1 MNITTFTGNLG
12 RDWEQANSNTVIA
25 KNSLAVRRD
34 FKNKQTGE
42 YDTDWIPLTA
52 FSKTAETLMQYT
64 SKGSK
69 ILIVGKLQT
78 NNYTDKNGNKRTSYD
93 VIVDRF
99 EFLDSRGDNQQKQT
113 DNPFANANLNNE
125 DPFESNDTEI
135 DNSDSPFYGSGYM
148 KRIHGIQSEI
158 ITHKGDEVVLKLY
171 NDIDIEKAKQKAVDG
186 RYLTVLD
193 FYEKDSITDLQ
204 RKHYFA
210 LIGDYT
216 EYTGTPEQ

>member
-1 MNITTFTGNLG
+1 MNLITLTGNLG

-34 FKNKQTGE
+34 FKNKQTGD

-69 ILIVGKLQT
+69 LLIVGKLQT

-113 DNPFANANLNNE
+113 DNPFANANLSNE
-125 DPFESNDTEI
+125 DPFESNAVEI
-135 DNSDSPFYGSGYM
+135 DRDSLPF
-148 KRIHGIQSEI
+148 
-158 ITHKGDEVVLKLY
+158 
-171 NDIDIEKAKQKAVDG
+171 
-186 RYLTVLD
+186 
-193 FYEKDSITDLQ
+193 
-204 RKHYFA
+204 
-210 LIGDYT
+210 
-216 EYTGTPEQ
+216 

>member
-1 MNITTFTGNLG
+1 MNLITLTGNLG

-25 KNSLAVRRD
+25 KNSLADRRD
-34 FKNKQTGE
+34 FKNKQTGD

-99 EFLDSRGDNQQKQT
+99 EFLDSKGDNQQQSQQQ
-113 DNPFANANLNNE
+113 NNSPFANTDFNSN
-125 DPFESNDTEI
+125 DPFETNNAADIE
-135 DNSDSPFYGSGYM
+135 NSDLPF
-148 KRIHGIQSEI
+148 
-158 ITHKGDEVVLKLY
+158 
-171 NDIDIEKAKQKAVDG
+171 
-186 RYLTVLD
+186 
-193 FYEKDSITDLQ
+193 
-204 RKHYFA
+204 
-210 LIGDYT
+210 
-216 EYTGTPEQ
+216 

>member
-64 SKGSK
+64 GKGSK
-69 ILIVGKLQT
+69 ILVVGKLQT
-78 NNYTDKNGNKRTSYD
+78 NNFTDKQGNKRTSYD

-99 EFLDSRGDNQQKQT
+99 EFLDSKGDNQQKQP
-113 DNPFANANLNNE
+113 DNPFANANLSNE
-125 DPFESNDTEI
+125 DPFESNDVEI
-135 DNSDSPFYGSGYM
+135 DGDSLPF
-148 KRIHGIQSEI
+148 
-158 ITHKGDEVVLKLY
+158 
-171 NDIDIEKAKQKAVDG
+171 
-186 RYLTVLD
+186 
-193 FYEKDSITDLQ
+193 
-204 RKHYFA
+204 
-210 LIGDYT
+210 
-216 EYTGTPEQ
+216 

>member
-1 MNITTFTGNLG
+1 MNLITLTGNLG
-12 RDWEQANSNTVIA
+12 RDWEQANASMTIA

-99 EFLDSRGDNQQKQT
+99 EFLDSRSDNQQQSQQQNN
-113 DNPFANANLNNE
+113 NPFANADFNSN
-125 DPFESNDTEI
+125 DPFETNNATDI
-135 DNSDSPFYGSGYM
+135 DNSDLPF
-148 KRIHGIQSEI
+148 
-158 ITHKGDEVVLKLY
+158 
-171 NDIDIEKAKQKAVDG
+171 
-186 RYLTVLD
+186 
-193 FYEKDSITDLQ
+193 
-204 RKHYFA
+204 
-210 LIGDYT
+210 
-216 EYTGTPEQ
+216 

>member
-1 MNITTFTGNLG
+1 MNLITLTGNLG

-99 EFLDSRGDNQQKQT
+99 EFLDSKGDNQQQT
-113 DNPFANANLNNE
+113 QQQNNSPFANTDFNSS
-125 DPFESNDTEI
+125 DPFEKND
-135 DNSDSPFYGSGYM
+135 GS
-148 KRIHGIQSEI
+148 SEI
-158 ITHKGDEVVLKLY
+158 
-171 NDIDIEKAKQKAVDG
+171 
-186 RYLTVLD
+186 
-193 FYEKDSITDLQ
+193 TDDMLP
-204 RKHYFA
+204 F
-210 LIGDYT
+210 
-216 EYTGTPEQ
+216 

>member
-1 MNITTFTGNLG
+1 MNMNQITLTGNLG

-64 SKGSK
+64 GKGSK
-69 ILIVGKLQT
+69 ILVVGKLQT
-78 NNYTDKNGNKRTSYD
+78 NNFTDKQGNKRTSYD

-99 EFLDSRGDNQQKQT
+99 EFLDSKGDNQQKQP
-113 DNPFANANLNNE
+113 DNPFANANLSNE

-135 DNSDSPFYGSGYM
+135 DNSDLPF
-148 KRIHGIQSEI
+148 
-158 ITHKGDEVVLKLY
+158 
-171 NDIDIEKAKQKAVDG
+171 
-186 RYLTVLD
+186 
-193 FYEKDSITDLQ
+193 
-204 RKHYFA
+204 
-210 LIGDYT
+210 
-216 EYTGTPEQ
+216 

>member
-1 MNITTFTGNLG
+1 MNLITLTGNLG

-34 FKNKQTGE
+34 FKNKQTGD

-99 EFLDSRGDNQQKQT
+99 EFLDSKGDNQQQSQQQ
-113 DNPFANANLNNE
+113 NNSPFANTDFNSN
-125 DPFESNDTEI
+125 DPFETNNAADIE
-135 DNSDSPFYGSGYM
+135 NSDLPF
-148 KRIHGIQSEI
+148 
-158 ITHKGDEVVLKLY
+158 
-171 NDIDIEKAKQKAVDG
+171 
-186 RYLTVLD
+186 
-193 FYEKDSITDLQ
+193 
-204 RKHYFA
+204 
-210 LIGDYT
+210 
-216 EYTGTPEQ
+216 

>member
-1 MNITTFTGNLG
+1 MNLITLTGNLG
-12 RDWEQANSNTVIA
+12 RDWEQANSSTVIA

-34 FKNKQTGE
+34 FKNKQTGD

-99 EFLDSRGDNQQKQT
+99 EFLDSRNDNQQQT
-113 DNPFANANLNNE
+113 QQQNNSPFANVDLNSN
-125 DPFESNDTEI
+125 DPFDKNAAT
-135 DNSDSPFYGSGYM
+135 
-148 KRIHGIQSEI
+148 
-158 ITHKGDEVVLKLY
+158 
-171 NDIDIEKAKQKAVDG
+171 DID
-186 RYLTVLD
+186 
-193 FYEKDSITDLQ
+193 SSDLP
-204 RKHYFA
+204 F
-210 LIGDYT
+210 
-216 EYTGTPEQ
+216 

>member
-1 MNITTFTGNLG
+1 MNLITLTGNLG

-34 FKNKQTGE
+34 FKNKQTGD

-52 FSKTAETLMQYT
+52 FSKTAEILMQYT

-99 EFLDSRGDNQQKQT
+99 EFLDSRSDNQQQSQPKK
-113 DNPFANANLNNE
+113 DENPFAKVDFTDDPFENNE
-125 DPFESNDTEI
+125 DDT
-135 DNSDSPFYGSGYM
+135 D
-148 KRIHGIQSEI
+148 
-158 ITHKGDEVVLKLY
+158 
-171 NDIDIEKAKQKAVDG
+171 
-186 RYLTVLD
+186 
-193 FYEKDSITDLQ
+193 
-204 RKHYFA
+204 
-210 LIGDYT
+210 IGDDDL
-216 EYTGTPEQ
+216 PF

>member
-1 MNITTFTGNLG
+1 MNLITITGNLG
-12 RDWEQANSNTVIA
+12 RDWEQANASMTIA

-34 FKNKQTGE
+34 FKNKQTGD

-99 EFLDSRGDNQQKQT
+99 EFLDSRGDNQQQT
-113 DNPFANANLNNE
+113 QQQNKNPFANVDFNSN
-125 DPFESNDTEI
+125 DPFETNNATDI
-135 DNSDSPFYGSGYM
+135 DNSDLPF
-148 KRIHGIQSEI
+148 
-158 ITHKGDEVVLKLY
+158 
-171 NDIDIEKAKQKAVDG
+171 
-186 RYLTVLD
+186 
-193 FYEKDSITDLQ
+193 
-204 RKHYFA
+204 
-210 LIGDYT
+210 
-216 EYTGTPEQ
+216 

>member
-1 MNITTFTGNLG
+1 MNLITLTGNLG
-12 RDWEQANSNTVIA
+12 RDWEQANASMTIA

-34 FKNKQTGE
+34 FKNKQTGD

-99 EFLDSRGDNQQKQT
+99 EFLDSRGDNQQQT
-113 DNPFANANLNNE
+113 QQQNNNPFANADFNSN
-125 DPFESNDTEI
+125 DPFETNNATDI
-135 DNSDSPFYGSGYM
+135 DNSDLPF
-148 KRIHGIQSEI
+148 
-158 ITHKGDEVVLKLY
+158 
-171 NDIDIEKAKQKAVDG
+171 
-186 RYLTVLD
+186 
-193 FYEKDSITDLQ
+193 
-204 RKHYFA
+204 
-210 LIGDYT
+210 
-216 EYTGTPEQ
+216 

>member
-1 MNITTFTGNLG
+1 MNLITLTGNLG

-34 FKNKQTGE
+34 FKNKQTGD
-42 YDTDWIPLTA
+42 YDADWIPLTA

-113 DNPFANANLNNE
+113 DNPFANANLSNE

-135 DNSDSPFYGSGYM
+135 DNSDLPF
-148 KRIHGIQSEI
+148 
-158 ITHKGDEVVLKLY
+158 
-171 NDIDIEKAKQKAVDG
+171 
-186 RYLTVLD
+186 
-193 FYEKDSITDLQ
+193 
-204 RKHYFA
+204 
-210 LIGDYT
+210 
-216 EYTGTPEQ
+216 

>member
-1 MNITTFTGNLG
+1 MNLITLTGNLG

-34 FKNKQTGE
+34 FKNKQTSE

-69 ILIVGKLQT
+69 VLIVGKLQT

-99 EFLDSRGDNQQKQT
+99 EFLDSKGDNQQQSQRQNN
-113 DNPFANANLNNE
+113 NPFENVDFNSN
-125 DPFESNDTEI
+125 DPFETNNATDI
-135 DNSDSPFYGSGYM
+135 DNSDLPF
-148 KRIHGIQSEI
+148 
-158 ITHKGDEVVLKLY
+158 
-171 NDIDIEKAKQKAVDG
+171 
-186 RYLTVLD
+186 
-193 FYEKDSITDLQ
+193 
-204 RKHYFA
+204 
-210 LIGDYT
+210 
-216 EYTGTPEQ
+216 

>member
-34 FKNKQTGE
+34 FKNKQTGD

-69 ILIVGKLQT
+69 LLIVGKLQT

-93 VIVDRF
+93 VVVDRF
-99 EFLDSRGDNQQKQT
+99 EFLDSKGDNQQKQT
-113 DNPFANANLNNE
+113 DNPFANANLSDD
-125 DPFESNDTEI
+125 DPFENNDTEI
-135 DNSDSPFYGSGYM
+135 DDDSLPF
-148 KRIHGIQSEI
+148 
-158 ITHKGDEVVLKLY
+158 
-171 NDIDIEKAKQKAVDG
+171 
-186 RYLTVLD
+186 
-193 FYEKDSITDLQ
+193 
-204 RKHYFA
+204 
-210 LIGDYT
+210 
-216 EYTGTPEQ
+216 

>member
-1 MNITTFTGNLG
+1 MNLTTFTGNLG

-113 DNPFANANLNNE
+113 DNPFANANLSNE

-135 DNSDSPFYGSGYM
+135 DNSDLPF
-148 KRIHGIQSEI
+148 
-158 ITHKGDEVVLKLY
+158 
-171 NDIDIEKAKQKAVDG
+171 
-186 RYLTVLD
+186 
-193 FYEKDSITDLQ
+193 
-204 RKHYFA
+204 
-210 LIGDYT
+210 
-216 EYTGTPEQ
+216 

>member
-1 MNITTFTGNLG
+1 MNLITLTGNLG

-99 EFLDSRGDNQQKQT
+99 EFLDSRNDNQQQT
-113 DNPFANANLNNE
+113 QQQNNSPFANTDFNSN
-125 DPFESNDTEI
+125 DPFETNNATEI
-135 DNSDSPFYGSGYM
+135 GDDDLPF
-148 KRIHGIQSEI
+148 
-158 ITHKGDEVVLKLY
+158 
-171 NDIDIEKAKQKAVDG
+171 
-186 RYLTVLD
+186 
-193 FYEKDSITDLQ
+193 
-204 RKHYFA
+204 
-210 LIGDYT
+210 
-216 EYTGTPEQ
+216 

>member
-1 MNITTFTGNLG
+1 MNLITLTGNLG
-12 RDWEQANSNTVIA
+12 RDWEQANSTTVIA

-34 FKNKQTGE
+34 FKNKQTGD

-99 EFLDSRGDNQQKQT
+99 EFLDSRNDNQQQSQQQ
-113 DNPFANANLNNE
+113 NNSPFANTDFNSN
-125 DPFESNDTEI
+125 DPFETNNAADIE
-135 DNSDSPFYGSGYM
+135 NSDLPF
-148 KRIHGIQSEI
+148 
-158 ITHKGDEVVLKLY
+158 
-171 NDIDIEKAKQKAVDG
+171 
-186 RYLTVLD
+186 
-193 FYEKDSITDLQ
+193 
-204 RKHYFA
+204 
-210 LIGDYT
+210 
-216 EYTGTPEQ
+216 

>member
-1 MNITTFTGNLG
+1 MNLITLTGNLG

-34 FKNKQTGE
+34 FKNKQTGD

-69 ILIVGKLQT
+69 LLIVGKLQT

-125 DPFESNDTEI
+125 DPFESNDTDI
-135 DNSDSPFYGSGYM
+135 DNSDLPF
-148 KRIHGIQSEI
+148 
-158 ITHKGDEVVLKLY
+158 
-171 NDIDIEKAKQKAVDG
+171 
-186 RYLTVLD
+186 
-193 FYEKDSITDLQ
+193 
-204 RKHYFA
+204 
-210 LIGDYT
+210 
-216 EYTGTPEQ
+216 

>member
-1 MNITTFTGNLG
+1 MNLITLTGNLG

-34 FKNKQTGE
+34 FKNKQTGD

-99 EFLDSRGDNQQKQT
+99 EFLDSKGDNQQQT
-113 DNPFANANLNNE
+113 QQQNQQQNNNPFAGADFNSN
-125 DPFESNDTEI
+125 DPFETNNATDI
-135 DNSDSPFYGSGYM
+135 DNSDLPF
-148 KRIHGIQSEI
+148 
-158 ITHKGDEVVLKLY
+158 
-171 NDIDIEKAKQKAVDG
+171 
-186 RYLTVLD
+186 
-193 FYEKDSITDLQ
+193 
-204 RKHYFA
+204 
-210 LIGDYT
+210 
-216 EYTGTPEQ
+216 

>member
-1 MNITTFTGNLG
+1 MNLITLTGNLG

-34 FKNKQTGE
+34 FKNKQTGD

-78 NNYTDKNGNKRTSYD
+78 NNHTDKNGNKRTSYD

-99 EFLDSRGDNQQKQT
+99 EFLDSRSDNQQQSQPKK
-113 DNPFANANLNNE
+113 DENPFANVDFTD
-125 DPFESNDTEI
+125 DPFEHNEDDT
-135 DNSDSPFYGSGYM
+135 D
-148 KRIHGIQSEI
+148 
-158 ITHKGDEVVLKLY
+158 
-171 NDIDIEKAKQKAVDG
+171 
-186 RYLTVLD
+186 
-193 FYEKDSITDLQ
+193 
-204 RKHYFA
+204 
-210 LIGDYT
+210 IGDDDL
-216 EYTGTPEQ
+216 PF

>member
-1 MNITTFTGNLG
+1 MNLITLTGNLG

-64 SKGSK
+64 GKGSK
-69 ILIVGKLQT
+69 ILVVGKLQT
-78 NNYTDKNGNKRTSYD
+78 NNFTDKQGNKRTSYD

-99 EFLDSRGDNQQKQT
+99 EFLDSKGDNQQKQP
-113 DNPFANANLNNE
+113 DNPFANANLSNE

-135 DNSDSPFYGSGYM
+135 DNSDLPF
-148 KRIHGIQSEI
+148 
-158 ITHKGDEVVLKLY
+158 
-171 NDIDIEKAKQKAVDG
+171 
-186 RYLTVLD
+186 
-193 FYEKDSITDLQ
+193 
-204 RKHYFA
+204 
-210 LIGDYT
+210 
-216 EYTGTPEQ
+216 

>member
-1 MNITTFTGNLG
+1 MNLITLTGNLG

-99 EFLDSRGDNQQKQT
+99 EFLDSKGDNQQQT
-113 DNPFANANLNNE
+113 QQQNNSPFANTDFNSN
-125 DPFESNDTEI
+125 DPFETNNATEI
-135 DNSDSPFYGSGYM
+135 GDDDLPF
-148 KRIHGIQSEI
+148 
-158 ITHKGDEVVLKLY
+158 
-171 NDIDIEKAKQKAVDG
+171 
-186 RYLTVLD
+186 
-193 FYEKDSITDLQ
+193 
-204 RKHYFA
+204 
-210 LIGDYT
+210 
-216 EYTGTPEQ
+216 

>member
-1 MNITTFTGNLG
+1 MNLITLTGNLG

-64 SKGSK
+64 GKGSK
-69 ILIVGKLQT
+69 ILVVGKLQT
-78 NNYTDKNGNKRTSYD
+78 NNFTNKQGNKRTSYD

-99 EFLDSRGDNQQKQT
+99 EFLDSKGDNQQKQT
-113 DNPFANANLNNE
+113 DNPFANANLSNE

-135 DNSDSPFYGSGYM
+135 DNSDLPF
-148 KRIHGIQSEI
+148 
-158 ITHKGDEVVLKLY
+158 
-171 NDIDIEKAKQKAVDG
+171 
-186 RYLTVLD
+186 
-193 FYEKDSITDLQ
+193 
-204 RKHYFA
+204 
-210 LIGDYT
+210 
-216 EYTGTPEQ
+216 

>member
-1 MNITTFTGNLG
+1 MNLITLTGNLG

-34 FKNKQTGE
+34 FKNKQTGD

-99 EFLDSRGDNQQKQT
+99 EFLDSRSDNQQQSQQQ
-113 DNPFANANLNNE
+113 NNSPFANVDFNSN
-125 DPFESNDTEI
+125 DPFETNNATAI
-135 DNSDSPFYGSGYM
+135 DNSDLPF
-148 KRIHGIQSEI
+148 
-158 ITHKGDEVVLKLY
+158 
-171 NDIDIEKAKQKAVDG
+171 
-186 RYLTVLD
+186 
-193 FYEKDSITDLQ
+193 
-204 RKHYFA
+204 
-210 LIGDYT
+210 
-216 EYTGTPEQ
+216 

>member
-1 MNITTFTGNLG
+1 MNLITLTGNLG

-34 FKNKQTGE
+34 FKNKQTGD

-99 EFLDSRGDNQQKQT
+99 EFLDSRNDNQQQT
-113 DNPFANANLNNE
+113 QQQNNSPFANTDFNSN
-125 DPFESNDTEI
+125 DPFETNNAADIE
-135 DNSDSPFYGSGYM
+135 NSDLPF
-148 KRIHGIQSEI
+148 
-158 ITHKGDEVVLKLY
+158 
-171 NDIDIEKAKQKAVDG
+171 
-186 RYLTVLD
+186 
-193 FYEKDSITDLQ
+193 
-204 RKHYFA
+204 
-210 LIGDYT
+210 
-216 EYTGTPEQ
+216 